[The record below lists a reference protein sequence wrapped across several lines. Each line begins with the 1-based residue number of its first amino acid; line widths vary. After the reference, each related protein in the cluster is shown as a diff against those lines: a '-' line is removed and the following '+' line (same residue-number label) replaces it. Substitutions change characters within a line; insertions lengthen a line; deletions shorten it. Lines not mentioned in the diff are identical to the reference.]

1 MLVACEGLKI
11 YSEGP
16 FFRDFTRF
24 SLVHLSR
31 RFCRTDPGLEKVGKI
46 AKDGN
51 PMTILDIARQGD
63 FAFEGP
69 VTYAFCASCEVNL
82 TNSYVCVVFE
92 SLLTFN

>member
-1 MLVACEGLKI
+1 MEALGIYMPVALLNVFRG
-11 YSEGP
+11 S

-82 TNSYVCVVFE
+82 TNS
-92 SLLTFN
+92 